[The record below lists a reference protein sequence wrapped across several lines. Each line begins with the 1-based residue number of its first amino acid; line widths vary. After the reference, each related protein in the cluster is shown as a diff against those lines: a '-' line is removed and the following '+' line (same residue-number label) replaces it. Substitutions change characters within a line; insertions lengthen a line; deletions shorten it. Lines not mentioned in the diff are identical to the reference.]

1 MRSPKTRHLH
11 LYQKYLN
18 LRKRFFKKNHRKAV
32 ISRMYRPTWHNF
44 LSITIFFIKKKF
56 FCKSEYKN
64 LSRRINRGK
73 TDRKR
78 RPAFFAAYLPSP
90 DNSWPSYGIILIL
103 LKHRELS
110 RLTFGY
116 PSCWVVAVRF
126 QFCRSEVNWP
136 YCKLCPNSRNIFIS
150 LCHPHSIART
160 HQMNLPAAGKRRLR
174 ATWYQNLLYGTFT
187 RGKPRG
193 IIPKVR
199 LNWWVKV

>member
-44 LSITIFFIKKKF
+44 LSITIFFIKKNF

-90 DNSWPSYGIILIL
+90 DNSWPSYGIIFIL

-136 YCKLCPNSRNIFIS
+136 YCKLCPNSRNVFNLTLGIIPRGLPRVKVPYKRFWYPVARS
-150 LCHPHSIART
+150 LR
-160 HQMNLPAAGKRRLR
+160 LPAAGR
-174 ATWYQNLLYGTFT
+174 F
-187 RGKPRG
+187 
-193 IIPKVR
+193 I
-199 LNWWVKV
+199 WWVRAMLCGLHSDLTTID

>member
-18 LRKRFFKKNHRKAV
+18 LRKRFLKKTPPQSSNIQNV
-32 ISRMYRPTWHNF
+32 STDMTQFSNYNNF
-44 LSITIFFIKKKF
+44 FHKNKF

-64 LSRRINRGK
+64 LSRKTNRRK

-90 DNSWPSYGIILIL
+90 DNSWPSHGIIFIL

-116 PSCWVVAVRF
+116 PSCWIVAVRF

-136 YCKLCPNSRNIFIS
+136 YCKLCPNSRNVFNS
-150 LCHPHSIART
+150 
-160 HQMNLPAAGKRRLR
+160 
-174 ATWYQNLLYGTFT
+174 
-187 RGKPRG
+187 KP
-193 IIPKVR
+193 
-199 LNWWVKV
+199 